1 MGQMA
6 GDGDLRAGWK
16 VNVRLRSQPRAG
28 LCCRASDYGGSGR
41 AARVIEGRMPPDDP
55 QPGRPEAG
63 HAPAAAAAADCRWMR
78 RAASSSVG
86 ECGEGQANDC
96 VPRQKLGADAIDDT
110 PLSTPRRPSALGSIR
125 SCETAASPYNIQQ
138 DHLRIRIMHS
148 VRRMFFPYSCNLC
161 PCSHA
166 QMRVEKLFLKT
177 GIDMMHS
184 IFA

>member
-63 HAPAAAAAADCRWMR
+63 HAPPAAAAAAAAADCRWMR
-78 RAASSSVG
+78 RAGGQHHHQSASAARDKRTTACTDKNS
-86 ECGEGQANDC
+86 A
-96 VPRQKLGADAIDDT
+96 RM
-110 PLSTPRRPSALGSIR
+110 LSMTRR
-125 SCETAASPYNIQQ
+125 
-138 DHLRIRIMHS
+138 
-148 VRRMFFPYSCNLC
+148 
-161 PCSHA
+161 
-166 QMRVEKLFLKT
+166 
-177 GIDMMHS
+177 
-184 IFA
+184 

>member
-28 LCCRASDYGGSGR
+28 LCCRASDYGGSEAGGR
-41 AARVIEGRMPPDDP
+41 TGGACDRGTDAARRPPA
-55 QPGRPEAG
+55 GRPEAG
-63 HAPAAAAAADCRWMR
+63 HAPLAAAAADCRWMR

-148 VRRMFFPYSCNLC
+148 VRRMFFSLYL
-161 PCSHA
+161 
-166 QMRVEKLFLKT
+166 
-177 GIDMMHS
+177 
-184 IFA
+184 

>member
-6 GDGDLRAGWK
+6 GDGDLRAGWE
-16 VNVRLRSQPRAG
+16 VNVRLRSQPRAA

-41 AARVIEGRMPPDDP
+41 AARVIEGRMPPTTP
-55 QPGRPEAG
+55 SRVVRKPATRRRRLTAAG
-63 HAPAAAAAADCRWMR
+63 CGG

-96 VPRQKLGADAIDDT
+96 VHGQKLGADAIDDT
-110 PLSTPRRPSALGSIR
+110 PLSTPRRPSALGSIG